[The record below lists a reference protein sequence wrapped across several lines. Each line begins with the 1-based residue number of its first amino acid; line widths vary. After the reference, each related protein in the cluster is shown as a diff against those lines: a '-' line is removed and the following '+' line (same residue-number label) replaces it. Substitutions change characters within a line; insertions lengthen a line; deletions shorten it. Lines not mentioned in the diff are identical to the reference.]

1 MIKENM
7 DDINSGYSKL
17 VGGLKSKKIDDSN
30 YEYHAE
36 VKDIHLN
43 TAGMAHGGFLTY
55 IADTGMGNAAHRVAE
70 GKRCVTISLEMKFIS
85 AGKPKDNLIAKVKV
99 QKKTKTLVFLIC
111 HLQCKDKII
120 ASASGVW
127 KILNVKPSDL
137 GPGG

>member
-99 QKKTKTLVFLIC
+99 QKKTKTIVFLTC
-111 HLQCKDKII
+111 EII
-120 ASASGVW
+120 NAEGIVAVTSGVW
-127 KILNVKPSDL
+127 KILKINR
-137 GPGG
+137 